1 MRLFFDKFSPL
12 LELRQVVFSSSKIL
26 NTVNSKFNIIMVR
39 KIMRDTEIDAKEDLH
54 SKFFFFS

>member
-1 MRLFFDKFSPL
+1 
-12 LELRQVVFSSSKIL
+12 VVFSSSKIL

-54 SKFFFFS
+54 SKFYSLVEPVR